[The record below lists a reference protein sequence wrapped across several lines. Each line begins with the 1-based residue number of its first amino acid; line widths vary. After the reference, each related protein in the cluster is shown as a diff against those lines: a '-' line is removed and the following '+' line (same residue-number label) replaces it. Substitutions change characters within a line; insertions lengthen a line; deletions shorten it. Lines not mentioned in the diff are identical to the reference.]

1 LGRTPASP
9 TATTTSS
16 VPAKLSFKGRINL
29 DSPRSHA
36 HFRRGD
42 RLHGRR
48 ARSVS
53 GATARPRSA
62 GQKHL
67 REGLYDVAGLRRLV
81 VYVTLARRVH
91 PSQAG
96 DEYRNEQSPGN
107 LLDHAYATRRP
118 RERRHVSETRAREH
132 GNAQV
137 KRIGIDQSSRLP
149 DDHVR
154 LGIEESDDRV

>member
-1 LGRTPASP
+1 PKSGCRPGVPSPGLPPASP

-67 REGLYDVAGLRRLV
+67 REGLYDVAGLCRLV
-81 VYVTLARRVH
+81 VYVTLARRAH
-91 PSQAG
+91 PSQTG
-96 DEYRNEQSPGN
+96 DEYRNVQNPRH
-107 LLDHAYATRRP
+107 LLRHGSATP
-118 RERRHVSETRAREH
+118 
-132 GNAQV
+132 
-137 KRIGIDQSSRLP
+137 
-149 DDHVR
+149 
-154 LGIEESDDRV
+154 